1 MTKQFCPKKEILNF
15 RDTLSAHRQVTLV
28 GMTDFGYAY
37 TTPVTIKDVTL
48 CSYAQY
54 DSAIKVTFR
63 EKRKRKDSY
72 AYFYSSYH
80 HAKMP
85 AVVLGH
91 PDLKSGMQFNE
102 PEASS
107 ASGVSISQAK
117 YFSTDSRNVTDI
129 LDAVPDRV
137 IFRPAKF

>member
-1 MTKQFCPKKEILNF
+1 
-15 RDTLSAHRQVTLV
+15 
-28 GMTDFGYAY
+28 
-37 TTPVTIKDVTL
+37 
-48 CSYAQY
+48 
-54 DSAIKVTFR
+54 
-63 EKRKRKDSY
+63 
-72 AYFYSSYH
+72 
-80 HAKMP
+80 MP